1 VVKALKDF
9 IVYILHSHIIAYVPT
24 VVSMVEIPFHSN
36 HKKLINALW
45 ADRVNT
51 KKSIGM
57 SPFQLI
63 YGVDTVFPSSL
74 VVPVM
79 KILQELDSE
88 TNDIKRRIN

>member
-1 VVKALKDF
+1 LVKALNDF
-9 IVYILHSHIIAYVPT
+9 RVYILHSHAIAYVPT
-24 VVSMVEIPFHSN
+24 VASMVKIPFHSN